1 LDCLGPSPF
10 PFENP
15 RFEALD
21 FLGFPWILSSKTRL
35 INGLHGIFSEKFFA
49 RPGSREKKPERA
61 PAVDAI
67 RKGGV
72 VHGAT
77 LLQFLIFCNQLP
89 ESFAEVGGF

>member
-1 LDCLGPSPF
+1 MGYT
-10 PFENP
+10 
-15 RFEALD
+15 RFS
-21 FLGFPWILSSKTRL
+21 G
-35 INGLHGIFSEKFFA
+35 EKFFA

-89 ESFAEVGGF
+89 ELRAIAVVWVGRPLWPL